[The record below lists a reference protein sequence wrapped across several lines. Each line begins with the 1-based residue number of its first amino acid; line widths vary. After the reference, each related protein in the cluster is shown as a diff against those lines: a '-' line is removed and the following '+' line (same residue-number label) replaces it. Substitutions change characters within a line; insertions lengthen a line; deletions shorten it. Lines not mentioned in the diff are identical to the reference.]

1 MPVSSS
7 NSASPAN
14 STVQQGKGLWRPFVV
29 VFATLLAPVLAAV
42 LFYQLDS
49 FDPAPIPLHELSP
62 VPPISA
68 LLVNDH
74 ILAGAEFLG
83 KGQLKGPEDIAYDP
97 KSQLIYTGCE
107 DGWIKRVTVNESSAY
122 SLVQNWVN
130 TGGRPLGLVVG
141 HNNELIVADS
151 YKGLLNISKDGSV
164 ELLTNSAEDVKFKL
178 TDAVDVAE
186 DGTIYFTDASYKYN
200 YHEVIW
206 DFLEGRPYGRL
217 HSYDPVTKETKVLVR
232 NLYFANG
239 VVITPDQNYVVFCE
253 SPLRRCRKL
262 KIQGEKKG
270 EIERFVEDIPGY
282 PDNILYDGEGHFWIA
297 LASGIVK
304 GWEMA
309 FRYPFIRK
317 IMALM
322 EKYVGR
328 PSMERNGGVFA
339 VDLEGKPVAHYY
351 DSELSTISSG
361 IKIQNHLYCGSLKY
375 SFIIRLNLDRYA
387 ATHHSSR
394 K

>member
-1 MPVSSS
+1 MPASSS
-7 NSASPAN
+7 NAASKAN
-14 STVQQGKGLWRPFVV
+14 ATVQQGKGLWRPFVV
-29 VFATLLAPVLAAV
+29 VFATLLVPVVAAV

-49 FDPAPIPLHELSP
+49 FDPAPIPLHELSL

-83 KGQLKGPEDIAYDP
+83 EGQLKGPEDIAYDP
-97 KSQLIYTGCE
+97 NSQLIYTGCE
-107 DGWIKRVTVNESSAY
+107 DGWIKQVAVNESSAN
-122 SLVQNWVN
+122 SVVQNWVN

-141 HNNELIVADS
+141 HNNELI
-151 YKGLLNISKDGSV
+151 
-164 ELLTNSAEDVKFKL
+164 
-178 TDAVDVAE
+178 
-186 DGTIYFTDASYKYN
+186 
-200 YHEVIW
+200 
-206 DFLEGRPYGRL
+206 
-217 HSYDPVTKETKVLVR
+217 
-232 NLYFANG
+232 
-239 VVITPDQNYVVFCE
+239 
-253 SPLRRCRKL
+253 L
-262 KIQGEKKG
+262 KIQGEEKG
-270 EIERFVEDIPGY
+270 EIERFVEDLPGY

-297 LASGIVK
+297 LSSGIVK
-304 GWEMA
+304 SWEMA

-328 PSMERNGGVFA
+328 PSMERNGGVFV

-351 DSELSTISSG
+351 DSELSMISSG
-361 IKIQNHLYCGSLKY
+361 IKIQNFLYCGSLKY